1 MDISTKI
8 YLSCTVV
15 AVISWLLID
24 QEHWPEKDSDWSKL
38 ETITVILSLYVVS
51 WITVLTPAYVI
62 YLIWR

>member
-1 MDISTKI
+1 MDLITKI

-15 AVISWLLID
+15 AVILWLLID
-24 QEHWPEKDSDWSKL
+24 RDHWPEKASDWSKL
-38 ETITVILSLYVVS
+38 ETITVILGLFVVT